1 MTDAVKGS
9 ASGQDED
16 PLLGLPFDQYE
27 RYALTKRFA
36 DLVWPAEHPPVRVL
50 DVGGNSSP
58 LKHLLPMQAVLLA
71 DLEPPGTLRGLP
83 LLHDGYVQSDGS
95 RLPFADGTFDLVASH
110 DTLEHVPQAARF
122 NFLSELL
129 RVSRRFVIVNGPVY
143 HPQTVR
149 AERLL
154 ARFVGERSTDE
165 GRFIREHLQLG
176 LPTRET
182 IEGVFADHGADF
194 VGVSNGRLAEWLGMH
209 LARQLTSLLPS
220 DRLGEGLDRAFNR
233 VLAPNDLGG
242 LCYREAYL
250 VAVRP
255 EDAPLLSTIRERMA
269 PRTQASA
276 REPEILAEALTILED
291 YVESMP
297 EDAMGRDRDR
307 AGLERQLAD
316 LESQFDRVTQS
327 AGFRFVERGYRW
339 VDRVAPWGTR
349 RRSLVLA
356 PARAMRMVAA
366 KGWGGLFAH
375 LPRVW
380 EWGPRLWRV
389 AVPPVE
395 RLTPEERYDLWLRL
409 HIPSGKQAR
418 AMRREA
424 RRFSYRPG
432 ISVVLEV
439 DDPSRPS
446 LREAVDSVRRQL
458 YGNWQLCL
466 AYPGPADSAYDGIGL
481 HPSEARRVR
490 VVSVESGRGARARN
504 AGLSLAT
511 GEFVAF
517 MEQDHQLKPN
527 ALLEIVRFLN
537 GRRDVD
543 YLYTDEDRRA
553 RDQGLG
559 EPFFKPDWSPD
570 LLLSTNYVG
579 DLSVYR
585 RDVLRQVKGLR
596 EGLDGAEGHDL
607 ALRVTEA
614 TDRIGHITLPLCTV
628 GARTDDAH
636 EERATRSAKRALAD
650 ALERRGYDGEA
661 VDGASPGYYRVRYG
675 IAGEPLVS
683 IIIPTRDKVELLRQC
698 IDSIQRRSTYRN
710 FELIVVDND
719 SREPA
724 TLRYLDSLSTQVL
737 RYPREFNFSKI
748 VNFAAGEASGEMLL
762 FLNNDTEVI
771 SSEWIEAM
779 LEHAQRPDVAAV
791 GARLLFPDGSPQH
804 EGIIVGPGRG
814 LAENAV
820 RGGYFGLD
828 RCIHNAS
835 AVTAACMMTR
845 REVFW
850 ELGGFEEQLQVAY
863 NDVDFCLRAREKGY
877 VVVYTPYATLY
888 HDEGSTRARL
898 GPAQPEADAE
908 LFRKRWAGYRDPYY
922 NPNLDLDNLYALR
935 LEV

>member
-1 MTDAVKGS
+1 MTDPGR
-9 ASGQDED
+9 GTNEGHEED
-16 PLLGLPFDQYE
+16 PLLSLPFDQYE

-36 DLVWPAEHPPVRVL
+36 ELIWPAGSPPIRVL

-58 LKHLLPMQAVLLA
+58 LKHLLPGQVVLLA

-83 LLHDGYVQSDGS
+83 LLHDGYVQADGA
-95 RLPFADGTFDLVASH
+95 RLPFADDTFELVASH
-110 DTLEHVPQAARF
+110 DTLEHVPQAARS

-129 RVSRRFVIVNGPVY
+129 RVSRRFVVVNGPVY
-143 HPQTVR
+143 HPQTAR

-176 LPTRET
+176 LPAREA
-182 IEGVFADHGADF
+182 IEGLFADERADF
-194 VGVSNGRLAEWLGMH
+194 VAVSNGRLAEWLGMH

-255 EDAPLLSTIRERMA
+255 EDADTLSEIRDAMTPSTGASERE
-269 PRTQASA
+269 S
-276 REPEILAEALTILED
+276 EVLAEALTILED

-316 LESQFDRVTQS
+316 VESQLDRVTQS

-349 RRSLVLA
+349 RRSMVLA

-366 KGWGGLFAH
+366 RGWGGLFTH
-375 LPRVW
+375 LPKVW

-432 ISVVLEV
+432 ISIVLVV
-439 DDPSRPS
+439 DDPSRAS
-446 LREAVDSVRRQL
+446 LREAIDSVRRQL
-458 YGNWQLCL
+458 YGNWQLCI
-466 AYPGPADSAYDGIGL
+466 AFPGPAEDAFDAIGL
-481 HPSEARRVR
+481 HPSESRRVR
-490 VVSVESGRGARARN
+490 VVSVEGGQRARARN
-504 AGLSLAT
+504 QALALAT
-511 GEFVAF
+511 GDFVAF
-517 MEQDHQLKPN
+517 MEQDHHLKPN
-527 ALLEIVRFLN
+527 ALLEVVRFLN

-543 YLYTDEDRRA
+543 FLYTDEDRRGPVE
-553 RDQGLG
+553 GLG

-579 DLSVYR
+579 VLGVYR
-585 RDVLRQVKGLR
+585 REVLQQVNGFR
-596 EGLDGAEGHDL
+596 EGFDGSEEHDL

-614 TDRIGHITLPLCTV
+614 TDRIGHVTLPLCTV
-628 GARTDDAH
+628 
-636 EERATRSAKRALAD
+636 ATRSHDDGEAARAAKRALAD
-650 ALERRGYDGEA
+650 ALDRRGYQGE
-661 VDGASPGYYRVRYG
+661 VFDGASSGYYRVKYG
-675 IAGEPLVS
+675 IAGDPLVS

-724 TLRYLDSLSTQVL
+724 TLRYLDSLSAQVL

-748 VNFAAGEASGEMLL
+748 VNFAAGEASGDMLL

-771 SSEWIEAM
+771 SAEWIEAM
-779 LEHAQRPDVAAV
+779 LEHAQRPEVAAV

-828 RCIHNAS
+828 RCVHNAS

-845 REVFW
+845 QEVFR

-908 LFRKRWAGYRDPYY
+908 LFRQRWAGYRDPYY
-922 NPNLDLDNLYALR
+922 NPNLDLNNLYALR